1 MSLICIGM
9 VDHIQECVALSVQKQ
24 QKEIANKNGIGV
36 FFSIDWE
43 EPIVSHFD
51 HNYLF
56 SLTDSKWIDN
66 CERLLLPDEWEYNYW
81 KNDIPFR
88 IRAEYIHQ
96 MIEPLTALN
105 YKVNLFLGTSGDE
118 IEDYI
123 SITVS
128 EPDLGQVLTDTW
140 GKSGESSSYHYLIV
154 PKPED

>member
-9 VDHIQECVALSVQKQ
+9 VDHIQECVDLSVQKQ

-81 KNDIPFR
+81 KKD
-88 IRAEYIHQ
+88 
-96 MIEPLTALN
+96 
-105 YKVNLFLGTSGDE
+105 
-118 IEDYI
+118 
-123 SITVS
+123 
-128 EPDLGQVLTDTW
+128 
-140 GKSGESSSYHYLIV
+140 
-154 PKPED
+154 